1 MRRLLAFLC
10 VFFWGVSSCWA
21 ATQVK
26 FYAYNPSSHPLK
38 LVELHKP

>member
-1 MRRLLAFLC
+1 MKRLLAFLW
-10 VFFWGVSSCWA
+10 VLFWGVSCWA

-26 FYAYNPSSHPLK
+26 FYAYNPSTHALK